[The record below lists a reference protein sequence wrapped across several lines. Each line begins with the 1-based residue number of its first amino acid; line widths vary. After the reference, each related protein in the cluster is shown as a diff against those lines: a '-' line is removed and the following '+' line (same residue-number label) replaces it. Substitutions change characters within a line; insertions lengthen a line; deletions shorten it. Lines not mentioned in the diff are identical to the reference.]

1 MKIAKVVLIGVA
13 VYAALVLA
21 CLAVQKTVTAFGST
35 PNAVTRRQQVKP
47 KGGKLKMYNQTGMVL
62 FLR

>member
-1 MKIAKVVLIGVA
+1 MKVLKVVLVGIS

-21 CLAVQKTVTAFGST
+21 CLAVQKTVTSFGST
-35 PNAVTRRQQVKP
+35 PNAVGRRPQVNP
-47 KGGKLKMYNQTGMVL
+47 KGGMLKMFNQKGFVL